1 MVCGPQGEPITEAV
15 YFHRKLVEANL
26 PFGGVIVNKVHYG
39 SELPDRDEAL
49 AERLT
54 SELGSE
60 GLAERVLRNLDDYR
74 GLAARD
80 QRNIDRLTAEMRAR
94 SVIQV
99 PYLDEDVHDLS
110 GLLRINQYLFAAG
123 AKERTAIAAA
133 S

>member
-1 MVCGPQGEPITEAV
+1 
-15 YFHRKLVEANL
+15 
-26 PFGGVIVNKVHYG
+26 VHYG

-74 GLAARD
+74 GLAERD